1 MMKRFHFALAAMLVL
16 GVLGVCGAAVYRAL
30 QSPPPEN
37 LSLASFAPQG
47 ALLSIESP
55 DFKALLKS
63 WSNSQEEQRWLKS
76 DNYTSF
82 SHSRLFS
89 RLGEAQ
95 DQFAATAGFPPD
107 AQFLQQVA
115 GGQSLFAWY
124 DIGNLE
130 FLYITRMPSGEAAKT
145 PLLQM
150 RDKFDER
157 KAGDSSFFVRTKG
170 DPAQTVA
177 FAVHGDYLLL
187 ATREDLIANALQ
199 LMQQP
204 VGATLQHEHWYAEA
218 VAAVKEQPGDLRMAL
233 NMTKIVPSPYFRSY
247 WIQQNITELKQY
259 SSALSDLY
267 LTPESFREERVLLAT
282 NPDKEATNTDLAPV
296 LGYLPRHIGVYR
308 AQAQP
313 TTAAILHQFEDK
325 LLSRNASAYRDTHI
339 APVADL
345 STPLA
350 GDTSDF
356 EERIDET
363 SVVVQPRAA
372 SLSQLQ
378 DLLIAAHPEA
388 MLVFSSAS
396 QPQTP
401 SSETVFSPIHT
412 AVILSSSAGWNQAAW
427 QQALSAALAPRLT
440 IGKAGL
446 AWQEHH
452 HDNVSWV
459 ELSGIHGLAL
469 AIQGNVCV
477 IASDEA
483 TLLLLLEASHHAAST
498 PKPATIVAGFDHR
511 SEREGFVRLPHLL
524 DGSGSSAQSGGGD
537 TPPFFSRNMASLS
550 STFQDLD
557 AETFT
562 ESPMG
567 GGATHQTVFYQWR
580 H

>member
-1 MMKRFHFALAAMLVL
+1 MMKRFYFALATMLLL
-16 GVLGVCGAAVYRAL
+16 GVLGVCGAAVYTAL
-30 QSPPPEN
+30 QSSPPVN

-63 WSNSQEEQRWLKS
+63 WSSSQEEQRWLKS
-76 DNYTSF
+76 DNYASF

-107 AQFLQQVA
+107 AQFLQQAA

-150 RDKFDER
+150 RDKFEER
-157 KAGDSSFFVRTKG
+157 KAGDASFFVRTEG
-170 DPAQTVA
+170 DPAHTVA

-204 VGATLQHEHWYAEA
+204 VDATLLHERWYAEA
-218 VAAVKEQPGDLRMAL
+218 IAAAKEQPGNLRMAL
-233 NMTKIVPSPYFRSY
+233 NMAKIVPSPYFRSY

-267 LTPESFREERVLLAT
+267 LTPESFREERVLIAS
-282 NPDKEATNTDLAPV
+282 NPDKEATSADLAPV
-296 LGYLPRHIGVYR
+296 LGYLPQNIGVYR

-313 TTAAILHQFEDK
+313 TTASILHQFEDK
-325 LLSRNASAYRDTHI
+325 LLSRNTSAYRDTHI

-345 STPLA
+345 STPIA
-350 GDTSDF
+350 GETSNF

-388 MLVFSSAS
+388 MLVFSSAN
-396 QPQTP
+396 QPKTQAN
-401 SSETVFSPIHT
+401 ETAFFPIHT
-412 AVILSSSAGWNQAAW
+412 AVVLSSSAGWNQAAW

-452 HDNVSWV
+452 HDNVSWS
-459 ELSGIHGLAL
+459 ELSGIHGLVL
-469 AIQGNVCV
+469 AIQGNGCV
-477 IASDEA
+477 VASDEA

-498 PKPATIVAGFDHR
+498 PKPATIIAGFDHR
-511 SEREGFVRLPHLL
+511 SERESFVRLTPLL
-524 DGSGSSAQSGGGD
+524 DSSGSSQSGGGD

-567 GGATHQTVFYQWR
+567 SGTTHQTVLYQWR

>member
-1 MMKRFHFALAAMLVL
+1 MMKRFYFALAAMLLL
-16 GVLGVCGAAVYRAL
+16 GVLGVCGAAVYTAL
-30 QSPPPEN
+30 QSSPPEN

-63 WSNSQEEQRWLKS
+63 WSSSQEEQRWLKS

-150 RDKFDER
+150 RDKFEER

-204 VGATLQHEHWYAEA
+204 VGATLQHDHWYAEA
-218 VAAVKEQPGDLRMAL
+218 TEAAKEQPGNLRMAL

-259 SSALSDLY
+259 SAALSDLY
-267 LTPESFREERVLLAT
+267 LTPESFREERILIAS
-282 NPDKEATNTDLAPV
+282 NPDKEAASSDLAPV
-296 LGYLPRHIGVYR
+296 LGYLPQNIGVYR

-325 LLSRNASAYRDTHI
+325 LLSRNSSAYRDTHI

-363 SVVVQPRAA
+363 SVVAQPRAA

-396 QPQTP
+396 QPKTQG
-401 SSETVFSPIHT
+401 SETVLSPIHT
-412 AVILSSSAGWNQAAW
+412 AVVLASSAGWNQAAW

-446 AWQEHH
+446 AWQEHR

-459 ELSGIHGLAL
+459 ELNGIHGLVL

-477 IASDEA
+477 VASDEA

-498 PKPATIVAGFDHR
+498 PKPATIIAGFDLR
-511 SEREGFVRLPHLL
+511 SEREGFVRLTHLL
-524 DGSGSSAQSGGGD
+524 DGSGSSQSGGGD

-562 ESPMG
+562 ESPLNNG
-567 GGATHQTVFYQWR
+567 VIHQTVVYQGQ

>member
-1 MMKRFHFALAAMLVL
+1 MMKRFYFALAAMLFL
-16 GVLGVCGAAVYRAL
+16 GVLGVCGAAAYKAL
-30 QSPPPEN
+30 QSPTPDS

-63 WSNSQEEQRWLKS
+63 WSSSQEEQRWLKS

-82 SHSRLFS
+82 SNSRLFS

-95 DQFAATAGFPPD
+95 DQFATTAGVPPD

-115 GGQSLFAWY
+115 GSQSLFAWY

-145 PLLQM
+145 PLLQL
-150 RDKFDER
+150 RDKFEER
-157 KAGDSSFFVRTKG
+157 KAGDASFFVRTEG
-170 DPAQTVA
+170 DPAHTVA

-204 VGATLQHEHWYAEA
+204 VDATLLHEHWYAEA
-218 VAAVKEQPGDLRMAL
+218 AAAAKEQPGNLRMAL

-259 SSALSDLY
+259 SAALSDLY
-267 LTPESFREERVLLAT
+267 LTPESFREERVLIAS
-282 NPDKEATNTDLAPV
+282 NPDKEAVSADLAPV
-296 LGYLPRHIGVYR
+296 LGYLPRNIGVYR

-325 LLSRNASAYRDTHI
+325 LLSRSTSDYRDTHI

-345 STPLA
+345 STPIA
-350 GDTSDF
+350 GDTSNF

-372 SLSQLQ
+372 SLSQLH
-378 DLLIAAHPEA
+378 DLLAAAHSEA
-388 MLVFSSAS
+388 MLAFSSAS
-396 QPQTP
+396 QPKTQG
-401 SSETVFSPIHT
+401 SETVFSPVHT
-412 AVILSSSAGWNQAAW
+412 AVVLASSAGWNQLAW
-427 QQALSAALAPRLT
+427 QQSLSAALAPRLT

-459 ELSGIHGLAL
+459 ELSGIHGLVL

-477 IASDEA
+477 VASDEA
-483 TLLLLLEASHHAAST
+483 TLLLLLEASHHAVSV
-498 PKPATIVAGFDHR
+498 PKKATLVAGFDHR
-511 SEREGFVRLPHLL
+511 SEREGFVRLTHLL
-524 DGSGSSAQSGGGD
+524 DGSGSSGGD
-537 TPPFFSRNMASLS
+537 APPFFSRNMASLS
-550 STFQDLD
+550 NTFQDLD

-562 ESPMG
+562 ESPLNNG
-567 GGATHQTVFYQWR
+567 VIHQTVVYQWQ